1 MDPKKFHQK
10 ISRNMKLDL
19 LLTKSNMD
27 QQVRELLSNELRDK
41 RKTFDNMT
49 NKKSTEIDEADLRR
63 AKWQNF
69 KVSQIYFN
77 IKLYFM
83 MK

>member
-1 MDPKKFHQK
+1 
-10 ISRNMKLDL
+10 MKLDL

-27 QQVRELLSNELRDK
+27 QQVRELMSNELRDK
-41 RKTFDNMT
+41 RKTFGKLSHYYNMT

-63 AKWQNF
+63 AKWQYF